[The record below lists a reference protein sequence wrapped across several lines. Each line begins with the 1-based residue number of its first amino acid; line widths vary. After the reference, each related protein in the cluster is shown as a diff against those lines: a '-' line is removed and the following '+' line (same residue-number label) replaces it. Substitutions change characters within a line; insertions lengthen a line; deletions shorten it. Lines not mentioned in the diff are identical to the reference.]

1 MSDFKEFLLTSVII
15 IIFITGLIHVV
26 FGFLLNNYEFS
37 TYQLFDSS
45 PLFDFS
51 ISDNCG
57 SNSSII
63 FHTWKGRFEKYRCYD
78 EEEHSYD
85 TCYKIVDETDIKKI
99 NGKYFCYN
107 YKSYRDLLNSGQ
119 IIKKGE
125 ECPVEFQKNCGKLDT
140 LEQELC
146 IKYNEKCP
154 LYDLGIGYNN
164 DTDNYINEGKS
175 IYYNNDNYNKTNKTI
190 IGSLFLNDGQPCY
203 DSNEKLWRSF
213 YKEETF
219 KTHLKCD
226 KLNFNKERDE
236 RDERYVNKGSI
247 SYKALYEENLNA
259 NSKAL
264 VLNYINGEAVSLY
277 TRELLGINKECD
289 EKFSFSKD
297 SFDTYNTNI
306 DMLSLLLK
314 IEGVLFMMLMFITFL
329 IERLPSCGSKE
340 EFEKKHSIFALIL
353 FHFFYSIILFPCFI
367 SHLVFFLRINK
378 YNLVG
383 YNCSDPITNEF
394 IKKSSGVSDAQIIF
408 VAINF
413 YLDASQFGINFL
425 SNIVL
430 VIILFCCN
438 KKKEEVEPKNEE
450 KNEDKYYESKDF
462 KLYNEPNNSKT
473 PLNTGYSEPN

>member
-146 IKYNEKCP
+146 IKKKKKCP

-190 IGSLFLNDGQPCY
+190 IGSIFLNDGQPCY
-203 DSNEKLWRSF
+203 DSNEKLWKSF

-236 RDERYVNKGSI
+236 R
-247 SYKALYEENLNA
+247 
-259 NSKAL
+259 
-264 VLNYINGEAVSLY
+264 
-277 TRELLGINKECD
+277 
-289 EKFSFSKD
+289 
-297 SFDTYNTNI
+297 
-306 DMLSLLLK
+306 
-314 IEGVLFMMLMFITFL
+314 
-329 IERLPSCGSKE
+329 
-340 EFEKKHSIFALIL
+340 
-353 FHFFYSIILFPCFI
+353 
-367 SHLVFFLRINK
+367 
-378 YNLVG
+378 
-383 YNCSDPITNEF
+383 
-394 IKKSSGVSDAQIIF
+394 
-408 VAINF
+408 
-413 YLDASQFGINFL
+413 
-425 SNIVL
+425 
-430 VIILFCCN
+430 
-438 KKKEEVEPKNEE
+438 
-450 KNEDKYYESKDF
+450 
-462 KLYNEPNNSKT
+462 
-473 PLNTGYSEPN
+473 